1 MQIQIIEKILECI
14 HEKKGLEP
22 VIIDFK
28 DFPNFLFSHF
38 IICHGTSAPH
48 VDTLVEFID
57 NTLRS
62 KFKIRSYHVEGL
74 RNKEW
79 VLIDYGDVIV
89 HIFQGT
95 ARSFY
100 NLEELW
106 ADACIYKYET
116 QT

>member
-1 MQIQIIEKILECI
+1 MQSQLIEKILECI
-14 HEKKGLEP
+14 QEKKGLKP
-22 VIIDFK
+22 VVIDFK

-38 IICHGTSAPH
+38 VICHGTSAPH

-57 NTLRS
+57 STLKS
-62 KFKIRSYHVEGL
+62 KLKIQSYHIEGL

-89 HIFQGT
+89 HIFQEK
-95 ARSFY
+95 ARCFY

-106 ADACIYKYET
+106 ADAHIYEYET
-116 QT
+116 HS